1 MRPYFLAIAFRPPA
15 KQAKPSTSLLRYPAA
30 VRDSGKPKPIL
41 KILRRRD
48 GISIDLTLE
57 RVGGNEEASMSFT
70 DVWGFDPDSAMKAQG
85 LVRSQPEP
93 DFTYSAEEE
102 RAARIPGDS
111 DSQIYELRRMYRLCF
126 RR

>member
-1 MRPYFLAIAFRPPA
+1 
-15 KQAKPSTSLLRYPAA
+15 
-30 VRDSGKPKPIL
+30 
-41 KILRRRD
+41 
-48 GISIDLTLE
+48 
-57 RVGGNEEASMSFT
+57 MSFK

-85 LVRSQPEP
+85 LVGSQAES
-93 DFTYSAEEE
+93 DFTYSAAEE